1 MFDFTEA
8 ILIDAPQEA
17 VWQVLRNIDGWWL
30 ASNAD
35 HDSLEHLDML
45 PVTQVGVRI
54 RIREKIGGI
63 PGEAVGSITSVEPG
77 SAVTWEAAATYRWL
91 GISIGVDEG
100 VTWRVQPKGDD
111 KTLLNARVWASSPR
125 RLLGRLAAITFVHL
139 LKGEDKDRE
148 HARTELRYLKHIIE
162 SAGPVV
168 EG

>member
-8 ILIDAPQEA
+8 ILIDAPHDA

-35 HDSLEHLDML
+35 HDSLEHLDER
-45 PVTQVGVRI
+45 PVTQVGARI

-77 SAVTWEAAATYRWL
+77 SAVTWQAQATYRWL
-91 GISIGVDEG
+91 GISVGVDEG

-111 KTLLNARVWASSPR
+111 KTRLSARVWASSPR
-125 RLLGRLAAITFVHL
+125 GPLGRLAALTFVHL
-139 LKGEDKDRE
+139 LNGEDKDRE
-148 HARTELRYLKHIIE
+148 HARTELRYLKRIIE
-162 SAGPVV
+162 NAGPTAN
-168 EG
+168 G

>member
-8 ILIDAPQEA
+8 ILINAPHDA

-77 SAVTWEAAATYRWL
+77 SAPFESADECLTATVESADVCCL
-91 GISIGVDEG
+91 
-100 VTWRVQPKGDD
+100 K
-111 KTLLNARVWASSPR
+111 AMC
-125 RLLGRLAAITFVHL
+125 LAA
-139 LKGEDKDRE
+139 
-148 HARTELRYLKHIIE
+148 
-162 SAGPVV
+162 
-168 EG
+168 